1 LGLPASGASVI
12 QALSSG
18 RLAAAGLDVYE
29 DEPHVP
35 AALRKLPN
43 TVLLPH
49 IWSAT
54 VARNAMARL
63 RAEDVIAVLDGREPP
78 TARGLRHRRRGF

>member
-1 LGLPASGASVI
+1 MNTSRGGVVDTA
-12 QALSSG
+12 ALVAALRSG

-35 AALRKLPN
+35 AELRALPN

-49 IWSAT
+49 IGTETEAT
-54 VARNAMARL
+54 RNAMARL
-63 RAEDVIAVLDGREPP
+63 CAENVIAVIDGRDPP
-78 TARGLRHRRRGF
+78 AAVV